1 MSDSTSSP
9 RAVKSTPHSELEQ
22 LLITQFATEIV
33 KQNDRLD
40 DLAKQLFTLQ
50 LAIPGLYVT
59 ALQLLKGKDSLPN
72 DTILLGIATFCWAC
86 ALVCTVVALFPL
98 PYKISNPPMVR
109 MKNKTK
115 TSFLNLIKN
124 RLTSHTIKCDS
135 IEGFYHQCAT
145 DKRRA
150 LFLSGLC
157 FFLSIGFAGASII
170 GGK

>member
-9 RAVKSTPHSELEQ
+9 RAVKSIPHSELEQ
-22 LLITQFATEIV
+22 LLITQYATEII

-50 LAIPGLYVT
+50 LAIPSLYVT
-59 ALQLLKGKDSLPN
+59 ALQLLSGKNSLPN
-72 DTILLGIATFCWAC
+72 DTTLLAIAAFCWAC

-98 PYKISNPPMVR
+98 LYKVPSHVVR
-109 MKNKTK
+109 MKNKTD
-115 TSFLNLIKN
+115 TSFLSLIKS
-124 RLTSHTIKCDS
+124 RLTNRAIKCDS